1 MRERH
6 RHRVG
11 GGDRD
16 VGEQS
21 PELGREPGVHVRP
34 LERHR
39 TRRLVTMT
47 APVSS
52 ANVPLL
58 VDRVTVLIDVYQP
71 ENRQPVVV
79 QSAVDLRNVV
89 HSS

>member
-1 MRERH
+1 
-6 RHRVG
+6 
-11 GGDRD
+11 
-16 VGEQS
+16 
-21 PELGREPGVHVRP
+21 
-34 LERHR
+34 
-39 TRRLVTMT
+39 MT